1 MKYPIVISYH
11 SITNHIT
18 ANHIIIH
25 IYIPIISQQIISLYI
40 SIYTL
45 PKKKEF
51 VLKFQENKNI
61 YNKDILHIKNYHYN

>member
-1 MKYPIVISYH
+1 MMYPIVISYH

-18 ANHIIIH
+18 ANHIII
-25 IYIPIISQQIISLYI
+25 

-45 PKKKEF
+45 PQKKEF

>member
-11 SITNHIT
+11 ITTNNIT
-18 ANHIIIH
+18 ANHIII
-25 IYIPIISQQIISLYI
+25 

-45 PKKKEF
+45 PQKKEF

-61 YNKDILHIKNYHYN
+61 YNKDILRNIIIVRVL